1 MGISFYLDPQ
11 LHQSPRAPPDCFGLN
26 PGLLFHTPKILTCRE
41 LLKLGYS
48 TFICHVKKK
57 CVQTSNIAIYKY
69 ALSVTHPI

>member
-11 LHQSPRAPPDCFGLN
+11 LHQSPRAPPDCFGLD

-48 TFICHVKKK
+48 TFICHVKKNVFK
-57 CVQTSNIAIYKY
+57 HQTLPSINM
-69 ALSVTHPI
+69 HCQ